1 MEQSCTRLQP
11 WLQLDSLAS
20 HISTSLQHGQGMAVM
35 AGTPKKRTAFI
46 ERKITVVAI
55 ITCDDGWLNNCS
67 SWPPAES
74 PCILEDSQ
82 IANTMYMGYI
92 PLIIAAAYQLQIV
105 AILGYHAGPL
115 HLPPPR
121 LVPA

>member
-20 HISTSLQHGQGMAVM
+20 HISTSLRHGQGMAV
-35 AGTPKKRTAFI
+35 I

-115 HLPPPR
+115 HPPPPR